1 MLPCNL
7 GCLPIKTT
15 PFFFTTASRAAELK
29 KARERGAE
37 LGWSTEKVDSLYT
50 QLEEYRERERREARL
65 KELNGLLL
73 REVSSLKLLL
83 TEARGEVEG
92 ARKELEVERGLLRVE
107 RGKVKRWVKGTREFV
122 PVSPEPTPKPELRRV
137 DGGGMRRGVRVE
149 EGEGKRR
156 CIGEEFGGN
165 GFDPESWRGNWNPV
179 AVKWL
184 VDEKEWE
191 ARRKR
196 EARSSTMVFRE
207 EALYDGA
214 VEDVEARNRVW
225 EVLAGME
232 EQMKGLKEVVQR
244 PGRSFGNLVEEV
256 RGEVRKL
263 GVKMDGM
270 MSGRD
275 HELMDEGER
284 RRRRAAGMG
293 WGKDF
298 YMWEDSDEE
307 E

>member
-1 MLPCNL
+1 MLRYRYNH
-7 GCLPIKTT
+7 
-15 PFFFTTASRAAELK
+15 S
-29 KARERGAE
+29 ARERGAE

-179 AVKWL
+179 AVK
-184 VDEKEWE
+184 VNV
-191 ARRKR
+191 RK
-196 EARSSTMVFRE
+196 
-207 EALYDGA
+207 ALYDGA